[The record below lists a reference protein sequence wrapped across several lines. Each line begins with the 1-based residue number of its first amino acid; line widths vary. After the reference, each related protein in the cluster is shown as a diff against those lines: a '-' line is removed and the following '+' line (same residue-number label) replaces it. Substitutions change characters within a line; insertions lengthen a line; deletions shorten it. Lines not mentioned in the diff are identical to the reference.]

1 MKKLITIIIASM
13 LSFTMASADKGVNIG
28 LSGQMAGFAAT
39 ATESAGERDKEDA
52 ALAVGWASVFL
63 EKELGD
69 TPLAIGIDY
78 VPTTLGSETAT
89 SVRNQ
94 LTGPGDAGNT
104 RTSVTQ
110 SVQVDFDNLY
120 TIYLNLKM
128 GENLYAKA
136 GYMSVDVVTN
146 ETLGTGSRY
155 DDGDMNGT
163 LLGFGYNNDLDNGMF
178 VRVEG
183 NYMTFDGL
191 TLTAINNA
199 ENQITLNTL
208 DGASAKISI
217 GKSF

>member
-1 MKKLITIIIASM
+1 MEGDPKLKKATNIHQIYTSFKYRPLEIDELEEFYLETEDVRGGKPARRRIARM
-13 LSFTMASADKGVNIG
+13 
-28 LSGQMAGFAAT
+28 
-39 ATESAGERDKEDA
+39 
-52 ALAVGWASVFL
+52 L

-69 TPLAIGIDY
+69 SPLAIGIDY
-78 VPTTLGSETAT
+78 VPQTLGSETAT
-89 SVRNQ
+89 SVRRQ
-94 LTGPGDAGNT
+94 LTGVGKAT
-104 RTSVTQ
+104 TAVTQ
-110 SVQVDFDNLY
+110 NVQVDFDNLY

-146 ETLGTGSRY
+146 ESLGTGSRY
-155 DDGDMNGT
+155 NDGDMNGT

-191 TLTAINNA
+191 TLTATNNA

-208 DGASAKISI
+208 DGASAKISV